1 MITTECLKKMPNN
14 LFIRSIIN
22 NTKIFMSFNDEETVD
37 QFLNSVN
44 EVFNFSNS
52 KGYKIQG
59 YFELRHFQ
67 QTAQVE
73 LENSKVWLTNVS
85 VGK

>member
-1 MITTECLKKMPNN
+1 MINYQQHKD
-14 LFIRSIIN
+14 FYD
-22 NTKIFMSFNDEETVD
+22 FYDEETVD

-44 EVFNFSNS
+44 EVFNSSNS
-52 KGYKIQG
+52 KEYKIQG

-73 LENSKVWLTNVS
+73 LENTKVWLTNVS